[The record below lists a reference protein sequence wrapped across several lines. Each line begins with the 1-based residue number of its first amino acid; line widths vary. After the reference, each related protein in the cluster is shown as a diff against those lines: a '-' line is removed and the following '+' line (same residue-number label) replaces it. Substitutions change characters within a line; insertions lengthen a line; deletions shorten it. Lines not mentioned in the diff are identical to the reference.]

1 MAAVGEVHPENRISV
16 LTGCQ
21 KDGHIGLAS
30 GVGLD
35 VGVLGPEEFT
45 GTCDGGPFD
54 DVCEFAS
61 PIVAAA
67 RVALGILVG
76 EDGTGGF
83 ENGLGDEVLR
93 GDQLEP
99 FVLAVR
105 LLTNGF
111 VDEGIDFLKGA
122 RAWIGHSQF
131 LAFGSPLVSVKEAG
145 RRRGDRMMKN
155 RSTEWA

>member
-30 GVGLD
+30 RVGLD
-35 VGVLGPEEFT
+35 VGVLGTEEFT
-45 GTCDGGPFD
+45 GSLDGGPFD
-54 DVCEFAS
+54 DICKFTS
-61 PIVAAA
+61 PIVAAT

-76 EDGTGGF
+76 EDGSGGF
-83 ENGLGDEVLR
+83 QDGLGDEVLG
-93 GDQLEP
+93 GDQFEP

-111 VDEGIDFLKGA
+111 VDEGIDFLERA

-131 LAFGSPLVSVKEAG
+131 LAFGSPLLPVKREG
-145 RRRGDRMMKN
+145 
-155 RSTEWA
+155 